1 MVLILFR
8 DRHQILRAQ
17 HRPMR
22 HKAAQQA
29 EGKMCPSHIGMAE
42 GSAEGNGKR
51 GLDKTGNDGA
61 GFAAQARLYQEV
73 QRDMG
78 ESW

>member
-1 MVLILFR
+1 
-8 DRHQILRAQ
+8 
-17 HRPMR
+17 
-22 HKAAQQA
+22 
-29 EGKMCPSHIGMAE
+29 MCPSHIGMAE

-73 QRDMG
+73 QRPDILKLAG
-78 ESW
+78 IAQEGQIGVECRTGQDRIIRRVGGAFS